1 MISDDANPL
10 AEVAFA
16 LAMAFFSL
24 MVLMLFAI
32 VHQPEAAAPDT
43 MSLAATSDAEQPEQT
58 EPQILFFHPDGYFNE
73 QLVMINPDNL
83 DPARPVVLAVQ
94 DSIAMS
100 DVMAFKQSHTT
111 LDIQISALPAD
122 LDAAIIAKRN

>member
-32 VHQPEAAAPDT
+32 VHQPEAAAPE
-43 MSLAATSDAEQPEQT
+43 SIAVSSPTSQDIPEQAD
-58 EPQILFFHPDGYFNE
+58 PQYLLLHPNGYFDEN
-73 QLVMINPDNL
+73 LASTNPKNL
-83 DPARPVVLAVQ
+83 DPSRPVILAVE
-94 DSIAMS
+94 DSIAIS
-100 DVMAFKQSHTT
+100 DVMAFKQSHAD
-111 LDIQISALPAD
+111 LDIQISALPGD
-122 LDAAIIAKRN
+122 IAAALSAQSN

>member
-32 VHQPEAAAPDT
+32 VHQPEAAAPDR
-43 MSLAATSDAEQPEQT
+43 MDIASSSDQEIE
-58 EPQILFFHPDGYFNE
+58 EESDPQILYFHPDGYFDEN
-73 QLVMINPDNL
+73 LVMINPDIL
-83 DPARPVVLAVQ
+83 DPTKPVLLAVQ

-100 DVMAFKQSHTT
+100 DVMTFKQSYNT

-122 LDAAIIAKRN
+122 LDAAITAKRK